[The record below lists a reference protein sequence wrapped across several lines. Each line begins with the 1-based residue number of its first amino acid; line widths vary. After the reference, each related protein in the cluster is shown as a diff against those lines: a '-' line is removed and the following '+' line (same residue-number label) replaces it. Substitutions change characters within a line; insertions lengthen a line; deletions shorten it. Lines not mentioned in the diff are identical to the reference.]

1 MKITEIEIDDSQTG
15 YCWIQIYTSNK
26 KQAISL
32 RRQILED
39 QAVRERLQNE
49 IAQSQNIITHSSNKM
64 QIATQDFLIYKL
76 LLILKGEDA
85 LQTKT

>member
-49 IAQSQNIITHSSNKM
+49 IAQSQNIIAHSSNKM

-76 LLILKGEDA
+76 LLILKGEND
-85 LQTKT
+85 LKTKT